1 MNVYAMDHQSHGRS
15 EGWHQWRCIVS
26 KFDYFVD
33 DALQFLKEV
42 VSKDPSLPADAPII
56 LLGYSMGG
64 NVVIQTLGRI
74 YSGDRELALRKRVNQ
89 AVLLAPLIRIKL
101 DWATQVMVRINRS
114 LISCWLPNLRFSRA
128 DNSGD
133 CPFLGW
139 WYSRDPFTYSG
150 KASS

>member
-1 MNVYAMDHQSHGRS
+1 MP
-15 EGWHQWRCIVS
+15 

-42 VSKDPSLPADAPII
+42 VSADASLPSTAPII

-74 YSGDRELALRKRVNQ
+74 YSNEKEQAALRKRVNQ
-89 AVLLAPLIRIKL
+89 AVLLAPLIQIKL
-101 DWATQVMVRINRS
+101 DWASQLMVRINRS
-114 LISCWLPNLRFSRA
+114 LISSWLPNLRFSRA
-128 DNSGD
+128 ENSGD
-133 CPFLGW
+133 CPYLGW

-150 KASS
+150 E